1 MNEDD
6 VTYYRQRAD
15 AELERAQQATRPEVV
30 SAHYRLAEAYLERVS
45 AGERPQMAEHG

>member
-15 AELERAQQATRPEVV
+15 AELQRAQQATKPKVV
-30 SAHYRLAEAYLERVS
+30 AVHYQLAQAYIERV
-45 AGERPQMAEHG
+45 GPGDRPQAEHG

>member
-15 AELERAQQATRPEVV
+15 AELERAQQATKPEVV
-30 SAHYRLAEAYLERVS
+30 AVHYQLAEAYLERVG
-45 AGERPQMAEHG
+45 AGDQPQAEHG